1 MKLSEPVTVNTT
13 KGICSKK
20 GMVVHDE
27 SLKFTRDTSAE
38 KPFQYKEYIC
48 LGGIMR
54 QRLAEELERAFQTF
68 SEGTLIGLGRGDL
81 NFCVRKAVFAQ
92 RVASE
97 TDRIWW

>member
-38 KPFQYKEYIC
+38 KPF
-48 LGGIMR
+48 
-54 QRLAEELERAFQTF
+54 
-68 SEGTLIGLGRGDL
+68 
-81 NFCVRKAVFAQ
+81 
-92 RVASE
+92 
-97 TDRIWW
+97 